1 MILSKIFMLSFKK
14 KVEFF
19 PKILSSCVKPQISPE
34 ASIML
39 FCIGIDVCVSDL
51 GPFFSLKA
59 GNT

>member
-1 MILSKIFMLSFKK
+1 MLSFKK